1 VPVWS
6 AGLLAAHALLP
17 VALAQRPQ
25 RTGARPRGAVRL
37 AGVGCL
43 LAGTAGVAWSLA
55 QHVEAAP
62 ERRLEVATLAP
73 EYLLRAG
80 PYRFSRNPMYVS
92 EVVIWTGWTL
102 LFADPLLAALTG
114 VFAVALNQA
123 ARLEEAALAA
133 RFGEDWHEY
142 AARTPRWIG
151 IAGGSK

>member
-1 VPVWS
+1 
-6 AGLLAAHALLP
+6 
-17 VALAQRPQ
+17 
-25 RTGARPRGAVRL
+25 
-37 AGVGCL
+37 
-43 LAGTAGVAWSLA
+43 
-55 QHVEAAP
+55 
-62 ERRLEVATLAP
+62 
-73 EYLLRAG
+73 
-80 PYRFSRNPMYVS
+80 VS